1 MVVAREEKDFW
12 SASKQFKKGKRPS
25 TNLLYSVC
33 GVVLTS
39 TDDIVGWWKKCL
51 KDLLNPTDIPSIEEA
66 ESGDNGSTFH

>member
-12 SASKQFKKGKRPS
+12 SASKQFKKGKCPS

-39 TDDIVGWWKKCL
+39 TDDIVGRWKKCL

-66 ESGDNGSTFH
+66 VSGDNWSTFH